1 MTATLFR
8 VYCYRSVANG
18 KKEKQVWY
26 EVECNATRQGI
37 TWSPSKIK
45 AIEKAEKIG
54 YQITNKDKLV
64 LKFYHA
70 TVGKR

>member
-8 VYCYRSVANG
+8 VYCYRNVAKE
-18 KKEKQVWY
+18 KKEKQIWY
-26 EVECNATRQGI
+26 EVECDATGQGI
-37 TWSPSKIK
+37 TWSPSKTK

-54 YQITNKDKLV
+54 YEITNKDNLV